1 MIRQTH
7 TYVNLEISQAAFDEI
22 EGLLKA
28 AKYDHLLQDGKVMM
42 EGIALIPPE
51 QPQENDPEDPKCD
64 VCGDT
69 AEQHRTE
76 KGYDHE
82 FGGIAPTHRDLI
94 GKLNQEFTPD
104 GNEALLKL
112 HRSDCS
118 VHNEPASPA
127 GPCDCTMLSDF
138 RKDIQST
145 INRYSKENGS
155 NTPDYILAQFLVDS
169 LSAYDKAVTAREKWY
184 GREPV
189 PVPADQCPP
198 SPDVVGRPFL
208 TGI

>member
-51 QPQENDPEDPKCD
+51 QPQENDSEDPKCD

-76 KGYDHE
+76 TGYDHS
-82 FGGIAPTHRDLI
+82 FGGIEPI
-94 GKLNQEFTPD
+94 KPSF
-104 GNEALLKL
+104 
-112 HRSDCS
+112 RS
-118 VHNEPASPA
+118 
-127 GPCDCTMLSDF
+127 
-138 RKDIQST
+138 DIQST